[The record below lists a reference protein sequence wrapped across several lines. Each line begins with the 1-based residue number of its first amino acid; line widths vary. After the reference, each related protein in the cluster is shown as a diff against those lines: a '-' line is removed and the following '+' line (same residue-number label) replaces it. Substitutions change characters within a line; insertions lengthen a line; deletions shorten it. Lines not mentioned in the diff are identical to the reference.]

1 MEQQEQQGCSPDWA
15 STHSAHRHTLRG
27 PCSARILAASA
38 RLPRDCACGASDR
51 IEATDTRRGVPSRA
65 LPVLVLVVGAPTT
78 VPNRASLEAPVAA

>member
-51 IEATDTRRGVPSRA
+51 IEATDTRRGA
-65 LPVLVLVVGAPTT
+65 LPVLVVGAPTT